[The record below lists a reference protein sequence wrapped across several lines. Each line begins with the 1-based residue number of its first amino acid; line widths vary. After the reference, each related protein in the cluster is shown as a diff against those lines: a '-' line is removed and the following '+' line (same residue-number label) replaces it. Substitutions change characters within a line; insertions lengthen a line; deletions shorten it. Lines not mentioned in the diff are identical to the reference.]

1 MAIAAQ
7 VVAVVRIV
15 TVDVFLMLLVGAA
28 AGLTS
33 GLALVRYMAALFYEV
48 KPTDLAML
56 ASRGYN
62 SAPRNRSSSLAAP
75 GCSRGQNRARY
86 FAERRIEAR
95 AHPKED
101 LGLTSYPSERSV
113 GLNVYPRRA
122 RTAGTAARHLGPA
135 DLAHADL
142 WSAARPRHRARHPA
156 NVSRRAPCG
165 ARRALPRPPAARGA
179 RLAVVGSAV
188 AGRSVWPADA
198 GQAAR
203 LYGHSGAHVGAGHR
217 RKHCNVQRD
226 RGGVAPAAVVQ
237 QCGSVGERGFHVGE
251 GRRHDALF
259 LLAAGFF

>member
-75 GCSRGQNRARY
+75 GCSRGQNRSRY

-95 AHPKED
+95 AHPKEA

-156 NVSRRAPCG
+156 NVRRRAPCG
-165 ARRALPRPPAARGA
+165 ARRALPRAPPAGGA
-179 RLAVVGSAV
+179 RLDLREVRSEERRVGKEC
-188 AGRSVWPADA
+188 RSRWSP
-198 GQAAR
+198 
-203 LYGHSGAHVGAGHR
+203 YH
-217 RKHCNVQRD
+217 
-226 RGGVAPAAVVQ
+226 
-237 QCGSVGERGFHVGE
+237 
-251 GRRHDALF
+251 
-259 LLAAGFF
+259 